1 LGNDLGLYRD
11 EIQKARIVFS
21 KIIIRRLLPGRATN
35 AGAVGASTDDVSTL
49 SSLGRVVWTM
59 GAAAD
64 ALPLGWSGPTE
75 GFSHIGYYV
84 GDGQYKYVDHQQDTR
99 ASG

>member
-1 LGNDLGLYRD
+1 MILDS
-11 EIQKARIVFS
+11 IVTKFKRPGS
-21 KIIIRRLLPGRATN
+21 SSVKLSSDVLLPGWATN

-49 SSLGRVVWTM
+49 SSLGRVVRTM
-59 GAAAD
+59 GATAD

-75 GFSHIGYYV
+75 GFGHIGYYV
-84 GDGQYKYVDHQQDTR
+84 GDGQYKYVDHQQDTS